1 MSRFIPVAFL
11 PHLFNLNGK
20 QHHPIL
26 RLWIYLS
33 ELIFGTPFVYRN
45 AGIKCFLIF
54 LNDSAID
61 ETVRQT
67 TDSALNFNLSHAQ
80 SIKQISEKNALTWYV
95 NKTSLGDLPNFPLML
110 TSIWPCCGSFIGPT
124 WHTILKRKNAS
135 LSVRSNSCNTNAI
148 YVTYHTHCQ
157 QKHQLCF
164 ILYNVIQCCLR
175 FPAKPPKNSLLVY
188 LKAGKTETWALYTA
202 TLAVH

>member
-54 LNDSAID
+54 LNDSAIG

-67 TDSALNFNLSHAQ
+67 QVILR
-80 SIKQISEKNALTWYV
+80 LT
-95 NKTSLGDLPNFPLML
+95 L
-110 TSIWPCCGSFIGPT
+110 T
-124 WHTILKRKNAS
+124 
-135 LSVRSNSCNTNAI
+135 
-148 YVTYHTHCQ
+148 
-157 QKHQLCF
+157 
-164 ILYNVIQCCLR
+164 
-175 FPAKPPKNSLLVY
+175 
-188 LKAGKTETWALYTA
+188 
-202 TLAVH
+202 